1 MKINKTWC
9 GTSKSRKDFILFN
22 NLSRFTCDFYFA
34 YLHGR
39 IFGVFSQNFD
49 FWDFSSISFDEFSEI
64 ASRRIE
70 VHSSWRLNCAIFPYF
85 SKFSK
90 LFKNSGSF
98 FYLLVRFSQIFS
110 TMSWSWNFSAWVKSF
125 IIFSNKT
132 FFTYLQFSHRER
144 IRKKYIYI
152 VNY

>member
-1 MKINKTWC
+1 MRLWFCIFTWQDLRRFF
-9 GTSKSRKDFILFN
+9 SKFRFLRFFFN
-22 NLSRFTCDFYFA
+22 FFR
-34 YLHGR
+34 R
-39 IFGVFSQNFD
+39 IFWDCFSQNWSPFV
-49 FWDFSSISFDEFSEI
+49 ITI
-64 ASRRIE
+64 K
-70 VHSSWRLNCAIFPYF
+70 LCNF

-144 IRKKYIYI
+144 IRKKNLYTLLII
-152 VNY
+152 KEIFEFERWF